1 MKADREIIRSAKF
14 AADAADF
21 IVAHAHKALGE
32 RNEFRIALS
41 GGNTP
46 RPVYARLATVARDL
60 PWELFRITFGDE
72 RCVPQDDPQSN
83 FRMAR
88 DTLFVPAAVPEK
100 SIMRMRGEIDP
111 QIAAQEYEEQLD
123 VLATQRGE
131 PIYRHDLIL
140 LGLGE
145 DGHTA
150 SLFPGTAGVEETTR
164 RVIANFV
171 PRFNSWRLTFTF
183 PLINHARHICFLVN
197 ATKHKDLI
205 ERVIDGDPSFPASR
219 VSPSAGG
226 LTWILGQG

>member
-1 MKADREIIRSAKF
+1 MKADREIIRSANF

-46 RPVYARLATVARDL
+46 RPVYAQLATVARHL

-72 RCVPQDDPQSN
+72 RCVPPDDPESN

-88 DTLFVPAAVPEK
+88 ETLFVPAAVPEK
-100 SIMRMRGEIDP
+100 SIMRMRGEIEP
-111 QIAAQEYEEQLD
+111 QIAAQEYEDQLD
-123 VLATQRGE
+123 VLATQSGE

-164 RVIANFV
+164 QVFANFV
-171 PRFNSWRLTFTF
+171 PKFNSWRLTFTF
-183 PLINHARHICFLVN
+183 PLINHARHICFLVD
-197 ATKHKDLI
+197 AKKHKDLI
-205 ERVIDGDPSFPASR
+205 DRVIDGDPTFPASR
-219 VSPSAGG
+219 VNASAGG